1 MKPLLI
7 IALLAGQ
14 AIAQQSDPLPPPKRS
29 STHEF
34 ELRSASEDFTL
45 DQLLDTED
53 DLTSTELFQTRLV
66 DPGWWQAMVA
76 SSHRKAC
83 NPVSL
88 SLENLLVRTLQHSK
102 QVKVFSELPLIR
114 ETSIVEADSA
124 FDWSA
129 FLDSRWDDTSEP
141 VGNSLTAGPGI
152 NRFRD
157 HNLSFSAGARKRTY
171 SGGQFEI
178 AQRFGLQNNNS
189 QFFTPNDQGTSRI
202 VLSYT
207 QPLLR
212 GRGETYNRSLV
223 CLASID
229 QQIANDEFM
238 RQLQSHLLEVTRSY
252 WATYLERGA
261 LLQKMNSYRRAR
273 ETVSRLELRRNI
285 DATVSQ
291 IQSAQAALKTRKA
304 ELARAIAAVK
314 NAESRMRSLVNDPA
328 LADFENTELI
338 PADAPSFQTFPVDM
352 QASIGEAMRNRPEV
366 SQSIKQI
373 KAAGIRQNMTR
384 HELMPV
390 LNLVTETYVAGLD
403 GDHNIGGAWRNQ
415 FNQGEPGYS
424 IGLQFEVPIHNR
436 AARARHTR
444 RRHELRQLQNQYETT
459 LESISLE
466 VQVAVRE
473 ISTSQRELFAK
484 EDAMLARKEQLEYL
498 QERWERLPGE
508 DVSASL
514 ALENLLSAQERLAAS
529 EFDYLQSQMTYN
541 LSLMNLKRATGT
553 LLQHESVSI
562 ARSCQNGLPT
572 QTAQKP
578 EIDRLNLQ

>member
-1 MKPLLI
+1 MKPILLI
-7 IALLAGQ
+7 AILA
-14 AIAQQSDPLPPPKRS
+14 AQVNAQDSSPLPPPVAPQRS
-29 STHEF
+29 EV
-34 ELRSASEDFTL
+34 ELQSPAESFTL
-45 DQLLDTED
+45 GQLLDTES
-53 DLTSTELFQTRLV
+53 DLTSTEVFESRLV
-66 DPGWWQAMVA
+66 DPGWWQSMVS
-76 SSHRKAC
+76 SSHRRQC
-83 NPVSL
+83 TPVSL
-88 SLENLLVRTLQHSK
+88 SLENLLVRALQHSK

-129 FLDSRWDDTSEP
+129 FIDSRWDDSSEP

-171 SGGQFEI
+171 SGGQFEM
-178 AQRFGLQNNNS
+178 AQRFGMQNNNS

-202 VLSYT
+202 VLNYT

-212 GRGETYNRSLV
+212 GRGECYNRSLV

-229 QQIANDEFM
+229 QKIANDEFM

-291 IQSAQAALKTRKA
+291 IKSAQAALKTRKA
-304 ELARAIAAVK
+304 ELARAISAVK
-314 NAESRMRSLVNDPA
+314 NAESRLRSLVNDPA
-328 LADFENTELI
+328 LSDFENTEII
-338 PADAPSFQTFPVDM
+338 PADAPSFQTFAVDM

-366 SQSIKQI
+366 SQAIRQI
-373 KAAGIRQNMTR
+373 KAASIRQNMTR

-403 GDHNIGGAWRNQ
+403 GSHDIGTAWRNQ

-484 EDAMLARKEQLEYL
+484 EEAMLARKEQLAYL

-508 DVSASL
+508 DFSASL
-514 ALENLLSAQERLAAS
+514 ALENLLSAQERLSAS
-529 EFDYLQSQMTYN
+529 EFEYLQSQMTYN

-578 EIDRLNLQ
+578 EIDRVNLQ